1 MSRLIATIIAG
12 LSRPHF
18 PFVLLESSLVQSCL
32 PVLRAFVNNRD
43 ATTHVLLVCLLYPPL
58 SLAGDP
64 HREEGLHILDRTAQV
79 PGYSETSP
87 DIAESILNA
96 VKQVPDGPL
105 TVIIDSA
112 DVLCADLESPSK
124 SYALVATL
132 LSNLLAR
139 PSESHGF
146 YTLCSI
152 FPTLEPSRLILHFA
166 TPSPLQDLVL
176 TPRLSPTLAHIIAH
190 PPALLVHL
198 ATEQLMPPPP
208 ASTPDR
214 FWPVFAPLSA
224 RTWEVE
230 RIVLGPGCV
239 GLSDEGESVLQ
250 VITRGRGKNVER
262 ELDGWRVDGSCTLT
276 ELDSLKSILEDSKGK
291 PEWAEHLTSFNLNLT
306 PEQRESRAK
315 VPLPYAHKDA
325 QSTAAILYDPDSA
338 DDIDDDDPDE
348 DLDI

>member
-1 MSRLIATIIAG
+1 MS
-12 LSRPHF
+12 
-18 PFVLLESSLVQSCL
+18 
-32 PVLRAFVNNRD
+32 
-43 ATTHVLLVCLLYPPL
+43 
-58 SLAGDP
+58 
-64 HREEGLHILDRTAQV
+64 
-79 PGYSETSP
+79 
-87 DIAESILNA
+87 
-96 VKQVPDGPL
+96 DGPL

-124 SYALVATL
+124 SYDLIATL

-139 PSESHGF
+139 PSESHGLF
-146 YTLCSI
+146 HTLSPFRSI
-152 FPTLEPSRLILHFA
+152 FPIPEPSRLILHFA
-166 TPSPLQDLVL
+166 TSSPLHDLVV
-176 TPRLSPTLAHIIAH
+176 TPPLSPTLAHIIAH

-239 GLSDEGESVLQ
+239 GLSDDAETVLQ

-262 ELDGWRVDGSCTLT
+262 DLDGWTVDGPCALT
-276 ELDSLKSILEDSKGK
+276 ELDSLKSILEDKGK
-291 PEWAEHLTSFNLNLT
+291 PEWAEVSKASLRVLRRMTCFEQHLTSFNLNLT

-315 VPLPYAHKDA
+315 VPLPYAHKGTICALSSTCYIISPAIPRKDAA
-325 QSTAAILYDPDSA
+325 QSPAAILYDPDSA